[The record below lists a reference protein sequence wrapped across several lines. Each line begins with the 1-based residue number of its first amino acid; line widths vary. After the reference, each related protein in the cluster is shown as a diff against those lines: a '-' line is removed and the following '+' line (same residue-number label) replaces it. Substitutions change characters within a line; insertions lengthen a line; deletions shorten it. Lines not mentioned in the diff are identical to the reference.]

1 MQVQDAI
8 SAEQAR
14 QNMRAVSQGPEEA
27 IASLNEAIREAST
40 RHRGHTTAFL
50 ARDHIGVED
59 LNRIITHFRKRGFAV
74 EDRCQDRD
82 TFSLKISWYPAHR
95 RGA

>member
-14 QNMRAVSQGPEEA
+14 QNMRVVSQGPDEA

-40 RHRGHTTAFL
+40 RHRGHTTVFL
-50 ARDHIGVED
+50 ARDHIDVDD
-59 LNRIITHFRKRGFAV
+59 LNRMVEHFRKRGFAV
-74 EDRCQDRD
+74 EDRCQNRD
-82 TFSLKISWYPAHR
+82 TFALKISWYPAQR